1 MNSEFTRSVPGQ
13 LRACAVPM
21 TVAVVVSVLLAK
33 APVTALIIIGFALP
47 SYGYWRGWRI
57 RIVKPSTT
65 EPKERTCS

>member
-21 TVAVVVSVLLAK
+21 IIAIAVSVLLAK
-33 APVTALIIIGFALP
+33 APITALVVIALALP

-57 RIVKPSTT
+57 RIVKPPIR
-65 EPKERTCS
+65 EPKEDA